1 MLVMIGND
9 VTFSQGNPTPVFRR
23 LVSQWIMQRTDF
35 MFYFT
40 LTVGAP
46 AAGQAEVK
54 WTLTRVCEVCVRSL
68 TVPPF
73 SPRAPAPAL
82 QPPAR
87 LLGAGVRPPHEA
99 AVAGTGG
106 EPSGRRRAAPRPQQ
120 PPVPWQHQSQSGGKS
135 SYPEPMR
142 EELGTE
148 FLPRANEGRV
158 KNRVHTQSQ

>member
-54 WTLTRVCEVCVRSL
+54 WTPTRVCEVSNR
-68 TVPPF
+68 T
-73 SPRAPAPAL
+73 
-82 QPPAR
+82 
-87 LLGAGVRPPHEA
+87 
-99 AVAGTGG
+99 AVFPQSTSTCATT
-106 EPSGRRRAAPRPQQ
+106 PCAAPGCWC
-120 PPVPWQHQSQSGGKS
+120 PP
-135 SYPEPMR
+135 
-142 EELGTE
+142 T
-148 FLPRANEGRV
+148 A
-158 KNRVHTQSQ
+158 